1 MEGRHYF
8 ERLVSGIVKLVLAGV
23 ILTILSPLL
32 SISVEVL
39 GHDISVVVAVLVALA
54 PLLLLVAGLRD
65 LGAL

>member
-1 MEGRHYF
+1 MESRHYF

-23 ILTILSPLL
+23 ILAILSPLL
-32 SISVEVL
+32 SISIEVL